1 MTSLETTR
9 NGGWLIS
16 CAADRGEERKTIEHS
31 TPPCER
37 PSQSD
42 AVSAAGQTPAGV
54 PEVLTVIDIGSNAIR
69 MEIAQVL
76 PSGTLEIL
84 ERLSRAVRLGQ
95 DVFRTGR
102 LRAET
107 MRTAL
112 AILRDYRYV
121 LNTYG
126 PGRIRAVAT
135 TALREATNGDT
146 FVDRILMATGLE
158 VSVLSV
164 AEEGRLIVSAVRHAA
179 GDSLLKQG
187 DALVVEVSGGGAI
200 MNVLHDGRIAAS
212 QSLPIG
218 SVRMQEVL
226 STGTMTGDRAVQM
239 IRQQIAGAIS
249 IFKGVFPL
257 RSVQAFIVV
266 GGDARWAAAQFGK
279 PLKEAGLRVVT
290 KEALD
295 EWLNAR
301 QSFTADK
308 LARTYNIPF
317 SDAETIV
324 PALLVYQ
331 ALLKTTGAKEM
342 IVTGVSMRDGIL
354 QDLVAGVTG
363 RQADSLYREVI
374 QSAYAIGQKYR
385 TDPAHAEH
393 VRMLAVRLFDELANE
408 HRLGARH
415 RLLLE
420 VAALLHDVG
429 AFVSSR
435 ARHKHS
441 CYLIM
446 NSEILGLTQDELI
459 MVANIARYHRRS
471 CPEPSHAEYMSM
483 SRERRM
489 IVNKL
494 AAILRVA
501 DALDV
506 SRTQQIKGFTCKI
519 RKNELTLS
527 VEGNP
532 DLIME
537 RRSLAEKANM
547 FADIYGLDVLVEA
560 AG

>member
-1 MTSLETTR
+1 
-9 NGGWLIS
+9 
-16 CAADRGEERKTIEHS
+16 
-31 TPPCER
+31 
-37 PSQSD
+37 
-42 AVSAAGQTPAGV
+42 VSAAGQTPAGV

-249 IFKGVFPL
+249 TFKGVFPL

-506 SRTQQIKGFTCKI
+506 SRTQQIKGVTCKI

>member
-249 IFKGVFPL
+249 TFKGVFPL

-506 SRTQQIKGFTCKI
+506 SRTQQIKSFTCKI